1 MISDLGTSHI
11 LVAMREMPGPGTIAG
26 IIELEQTSTGDM
38 KINIIGKKNWAF
50 NVKTRF
56 LYKNL
61 YKSFFVFS
69 RDSYCLI
76 CCAVKMQVGR
86 IMRIETK
93 KTPISQ

>member
-1 MISDLGTSHI
+1 MISDLGTSPI
-11 LVAMREMPGPGTIAG
+11 LVATTEMPCPGTIAG
-26 IIELEQTSTGDM
+26 TIGLEQTSTGDM

-61 YKSFFVFS
+61 CKSLFVLS

-76 CCAVKMQVGR
+76 SCAVQMQVGK